1 MKNKILEQLDENY
14 KTQLIKKN
22 EKEKKD
28 KVHLQNQEHVRAE
41 NK

>member
-1 MKNKILEQLDENY
+1 MKNLEHLEENY

-28 KVHLQNQEHVRAE
+28 KVHIQNQEHVRAE